1 MDAKNTVDDFNL
13 LMLCGLANQTESYL
27 YMIKDKPYVRF
38 EFKHRLN
45 GMINAY
51 KLFREYIGQ
60 VISLDDLADDRECF
74 SRALE
79 MILKADSF
87 DAKNRLFQLL
97 KEYTEGE
104 TIQVDCEP
112 HELMTKSEVIEFIL
126 STNKSLN
133 AEIVGTMF
141 DNFKSRKNDTV

>member
-1 MDAKNTVDDFNL
+1 
-13 LMLCGLANQTESYL
+13 
-27 YMIKDKPYVRF
+27 
-38 EFKHRLN
+38 
-45 GMINAY
+45 
-51 KLFREYIGQ
+51 
-60 VISLDDLADDRECF
+60 
-74 SRALE
+74 
-79 MILKADSF
+79 MILRADSF

-141 DNFKSRKNDTV
+141 DNFKSRKNGTTIV